1 VSYRTTPKLTCSNE
15 EVKMWLVLSK
25 ELMDSGDPAMS
36 EKTGCLPSCTRNE
49 YVVKHEFGIMNVAY
63 KVPHSH
69 LLEIGCYGTDYTVK
83 EQYLVYG
90 LPDLIADFGGFLGL
104 LLGYSVLSFFD
115 LSRKMCKSIQLV
127 KNSLT
132 HI

>member
-1 VSYRTTPKLTCSNE
+1 VTYRTTPKLTCSNK
-15 EVKMWLVLSK
+15 EVNMWLVLSK

-36 EKTGCLPSCTRNE
+36 EKTGCLPSCTRNK
-49 YVVKHEFGIMNVAY
+49 YMVKHEFGAANWII

-69 LLEIGCYGTDYTVK
+69 TLEIGYYGTDYTVK

-90 LPDLIADFGGFLGL
+90 FPDLIADFGGFLGL

-115 LSRKMCKSIQLV
+115 LGRKMCKSIQRF
-127 KNSLT
+127 KNSL
-132 HI
+132 IDM

>member
-1 VSYRTTPKLTCSNE
+1 
-15 EVKMWLVLSK
+15 MWLVLSK

-49 YVVKHEFGIMNVAY
+49 YEVKHEYGGAANLY
-63 KVPHSH
+63 HKVPNSH
-69 LLEIGCYGTDYTVK
+69 MLEIGYYGTDYTVR

-90 LPDLIADFGGFLGL
+90 FPDLIADFGGFLGL

-115 LSRKMCKSIQLV
+115 LCRKMCKSIQLV
-127 KNSLT
+127 KNS
-132 HI
+132 IMQI